1 MANTILVP
9 IDGSEPSRNALTV
22 AIEEFDDAELIL
34 LHVIEPYN
42 VFSVT
47 EDAVRDDDILE
58 ERRSERAALLEEF
71 AETAVDMGA
80 DVRTELMLG
89 SPSRAIVDACE
100 EFDVDHVVMG
110 SRGRTGLSRMILGSV
125 ADTVVKRAPVTV
137 TVVRSD

>member
-71 AETAVDMGA
+71 AETAVDMSA

>member
-9 IDGSEPSRNALTV
+9 IDGSEHSREALSV
-22 AIEEFDDAELIL
+22 AIEEFDDAELIV

-47 EDAVRDDDILE
+47 ENAARDDEVLE
-58 ERRSERAALLEEF
+58 ERRSERAALLEESREF
-71 AETAVDMGA
+71 AA
-80 DVRTELMLG
+80 DRGVNVRTELMLG

-110 SRGRTGLSRMILGSV
+110 SRGRTGLSRLVLGSV
-125 ADTVVKRAPVTV
+125 ADTVVKRAPTTV
-137 TVVRSD
+137 TVVRSS